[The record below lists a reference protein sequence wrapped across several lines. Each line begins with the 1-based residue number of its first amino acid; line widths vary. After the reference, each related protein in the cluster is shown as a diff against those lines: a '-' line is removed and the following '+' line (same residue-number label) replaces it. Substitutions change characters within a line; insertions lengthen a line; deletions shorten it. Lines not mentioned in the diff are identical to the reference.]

1 MVMGERLLFEDL
13 RAALCTPNPELCF
26 TAIAAGTNS
35 MDGVSSGIK
44 CSGLLLGHASSEFPH
59 RALKLSLECV
69 WPAMSVC
76 R

>member
-1 MVMGERLLFEDL
+1 MVMGEHLLFEDL

-26 TAIAAGTNS
+26 TAVAAGTNS

-59 RALKLSLECV
+59 RAGILMLSLECV
-69 WPAMSVC
+69 
-76 R
+76 